1 MVFIHFFI
9 SLSHCV
15 VAVVK
20 LNTKVDATKRM
31 LLNICVLFLCLFF
44 WHWMP
49 QLVVTTVLNLLFSL
63 MDAYFLLCH
72 TQFIWIFQ
80 WGCSNTSCLN
90 GKFNLRTWHLC
101 FVRDGKITSLIRRFT
116 EILFHSTHY
125 SMLCLPL
132 QGITV
137 TYSALCV
144 GVGGM
149 NSQIMMDFN

>member
-15 VAVVK
+15 VAFVK

-72 TQFIWIFQ
+72 TKFIWIFQ

-125 SMLCLPL
+125 SMLFASPRNNSDVFGPL
-132 QGITV
+132 CRCGWDESTNND
-137 TYSALCV
+137 
-144 GVGGM
+144 G
-149 NSQIMMDFN
+149 F